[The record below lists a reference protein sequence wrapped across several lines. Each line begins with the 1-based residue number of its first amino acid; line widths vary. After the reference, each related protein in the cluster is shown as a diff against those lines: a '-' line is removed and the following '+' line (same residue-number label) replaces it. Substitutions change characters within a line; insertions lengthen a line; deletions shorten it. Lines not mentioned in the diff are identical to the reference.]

1 MRGYN
6 LGFGQA
12 AFRFVL
18 GAAVLSLWAGTAAPA
33 LSQSQSQTGT
43 APEAQAFTPPP
54 RSIADITA
62 ILDSEK
68 PNQAKVAAAQQSAAA
83 QPPKRASD
91 SDLQKVYPA
100 HPKAADNLGRQ
111 QQAIADYTK
120 AVELA
125 ARNQDA
131 PTTMYG

>member
-1 MRGYN
+1 MQRDN

-18 GAAVLSLWAGTAAPA
+18 VTAVLSLGAGAAAPA
-33 LSQSQSQTGT
+33 LSQSNAGN

-68 PNQAKVAAAQQSAAA
+68 PDPAKVAAAQ
-83 QPPKRASD
+83 
-91 SDLQKVYPA
+91 
-100 HPKAADNLGRQ
+100 
-111 QQAIADYTK
+111 
-120 AVELA
+120 
-125 ARNQDA
+125 
-131 PTTMYG
+131 